1 MAYKITLSF
10 NKTVVNNAKEFAAEN
25 NISLSRLV
33 EFLLQKVTTA
43 NYKSMEEFP
52 ISDWVMEVAE
62 GPAEYKIKRSRR
74 DSKDAFFKSK
84 K

>member
-1 MAYKITLSF
+1 MDYKITLSF

>member
-1 MAYKITLSF
+1 MDYKITLSF
-10 NKTVVNNAKEFAAEN
+10 NETVVKNAKEFAAEN

-33 EFLLQKVTTA
+33 EFLLQKVTTS
-43 NYKSMEEFP
+43 NLKSMEEYP

-62 GPAEYKIKRSRR
+62 GPAEYKFKKSRK